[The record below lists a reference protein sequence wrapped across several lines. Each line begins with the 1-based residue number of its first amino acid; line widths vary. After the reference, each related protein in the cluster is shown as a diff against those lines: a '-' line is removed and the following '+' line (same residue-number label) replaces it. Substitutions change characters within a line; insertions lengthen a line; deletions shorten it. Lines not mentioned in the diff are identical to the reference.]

1 MKKIY
6 ITDTYNEHFQNTAEK
21 KQLRKLLKLKKK
33 KRKNKRLQTY
43 IENNKQNQYKDIKII
58 KISRDETLV
67 QILAPSF
74 FSIKGNTEIMLSFF
88 EQIIRKIREN
98 KEVFLDFKK
107 INKIS
112 ADAILYLVALIKN
125 YELRNQ
131 PMRISGNLP
140 IDDLSKQ
147 LILESGFFDHVRL
160 IGGKIKRTNADILTI
175 RSDNKTKGSI
185 AKEVIKFAKNKL
197 GKTFAGNQ
205 SNSIYKTLIECMENT
220 NGHAYAKVKSYTRWY
235 LIALYN
241 KEQNVVHFTFLD
253 TGFGIPATVAK
264 TGIETFLQKFKTI
277 VKKDSTYIYSTLTG
291 DFQRTRTGKPYRGL
305 GLPSIYTFSQ
315 KNMVKNLVVISN
327 YGFVNC
333 NTNKHNNLTS
343 IFRGTLLSWD
353 FV

>member
-1 MKKIY
+1 MKKLY
-6 ITDTYNEHFQNTAEK
+6 TTEKYNKHFQKTAEK
-21 KQLRKLLKLKKK
+21 KQDRERLKLEKE
-33 KRKNKRLQTY
+33 KRKNQRLQTY
-43 IENNKQNQYKDIKII
+43 IELRKQNQYKDIKIV
-58 KISRDETLV
+58 KKSRDETLV
-67 QILAPSF
+67 QIFAPSF
-74 FSIKGNTEIMLSFF
+74 FSIKGNTETMLSFF
-88 EQIIRKIREN
+88 EQITLRIREN
-98 KEVFLDFKK
+98 KEIFLDFKK

-112 ADAILYLVALIKN
+112 ADAILYLIALMKN
-125 YELRNQ
+125 HELRHH

-140 IDDLSKQ
+140 EDELSKQ

-160 IGGKIKRTNADILTI
+160 IGQKIKSINADVLTI

-185 AKEVIKFAKNKL
+185 AKEVVKFAKKKL

-220 NGHAYAKVKSYTRWY
+220 NGHAYAKLKSYTRWY

-241 KEQNVVHFTFLD
+241 KDKNVVHFTFLD

-264 TGIETFLQKFKTI
+264 TGIETFLQKFKKI
-277 VKKDSTYIYSTLTG
+277 VKKDSVYIYSTLTG

-305 GLPSIYTFSQ
+305 GLPSIYSFSQ
-315 KNMVKNLVVISN
+315 KKMVKNLVVISN
-327 YGFVNC
+327 YGFVDC
-333 NTNKHNNLTS
+333 NTNKHNNLRS